1 MPLKPYLK
9 DLLIIA
15 LTILCF
21 VIGCNWNKPTVSKTE
36 TVKTTTKIGKEEKNT
51 TKTDVKLTV
60 DNPKPKS
67 TIAFTQPKPQKDTF
81 FIHDTI
87 WCDSI
92 REYELK
98 NDTVQINTSVQ
109 GRLLKQTVLY
119 TMYNTDTK
127 RVDTV
132 FVTTTKPRNIIAPFV
147 TINQERAAA
156 GFILSRGRNI
166 YGLSYGTDQL
176 INITYGWNMRK

>member
-1 MPLKPYLK
+1 MKPYIQN
-9 DLLIIA
+9 LLIVA
-15 LTILCF
+15 LFIIVLFLAFHCGTKPNPPSDVKTVYIKGKETIR
-21 VIGCNWNKPTVSKTE
+21 VD
-36 TVKTTTKIGKEEKNT
+36 TVK
-51 TKTDVKLTV
+51 VKLSV
-60 DNPKPKS
+60 NNPKPIVIRS
-67 TIAFTQPKPQKDTF
+67 VDTMYF
-81 FIHDTI
+81 HDTI

-109 GRLLKQTVLY
+109 GRLLKQDVLY
-119 TMYNTDTK
+119 KMYNTDTK

-132 FVTTTKPRNIIAPFV
+132 FVTTNKPRNIIAPFV

-156 GFILSRGRNI
+156 GVMLSRGRNI

-176 INITYGWNMRK
+176 INITYGWNLRK

>member
-1 MPLKPYLK
+1 MKPYIQN
-9 DLLIIA
+9 LLIIA
-15 LTILCF
+15 LFIIVLFLAFHCGT
-21 VIGCNWNKPTVSKTE
+21 KPNPPSE
-36 TVKTTTKIGKEEKNT
+36 TVQTTTKIGKEEKNT
-51 TKTDVKLTV
+51 TKTDVNLTV

-67 TIAFTQPKPQKDTF
+67 TIAFTQPKPPQDTF

-109 GRLLKQTVLY
+109 GRMLKQDVLY

-132 FVTTTKPRNIIAPFV
+132 FVTTNKPRNIIAPFV

-156 GFILSRGRNI
+156 GLMLSRGRNI

-176 INITYGWNMRK
+176 INITYGWNLRK